1 MVPQSPTGI
10 EPIPSIEG
18 RPVYTASGA
27 RLGEA
32 VDLCVDLDADRVTAL
47 LVSVEDP
54 PEGLEVG
61 PRGVR
66 VPFKWIRGMADIVVL
81 TGDPALEAAD

>member
-1 MVPQSPTGI
+1 MGPQLSSGI

-18 RPVYTASGA
+18 RPVYTASGD
-27 RLGEA
+27 RFGEA
-32 VDLCVDLDADRVTAL
+32 VDLCVDLDDDRVTAL

-61 PRGVR
+61 LRGVR
-66 VPFKWIRGMADIVVL
+66 VPFESVRGMADIVVL
-81 TGDPALEAAD
+81 AGDPALEATD

>member
-18 RPVYTASGA
+18 RPVYTASGN

-32 VDLCVDLDADRVTAL
+32 VDLCVDLDDDRVTAL

-54 PEGLEVG
+54 PEGMEVG
-61 PRGVR
+61 PRGIR
-66 VPFKWIRGMADIVVL
+66 VPFRSVRGMADIIVL
-81 TGDPALEAAD
+81 TGDPGIEAAD